1 MTEPQKAPPMK
12 IVLVVLFALA
22 IIWFYWH
29 GGLE

>member
-1 MTEPQKAPPMK
+1 MTEQKASPLK
-12 IVLVVLFALA
+12 IVLVILFALA

>member
-1 MTEPQKAPPMK
+1 MPERKASPAR
-12 IVLVVLFALA
+12 IVLVIIFALA